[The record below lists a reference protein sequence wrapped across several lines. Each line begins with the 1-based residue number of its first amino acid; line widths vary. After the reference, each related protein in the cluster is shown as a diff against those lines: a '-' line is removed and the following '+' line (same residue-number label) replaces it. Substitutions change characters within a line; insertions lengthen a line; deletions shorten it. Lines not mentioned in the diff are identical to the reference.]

1 MSSNT
6 IKQKR
11 AAYMRQYFLDNKEKI
26 HAYQKKYR
34 EKNREKSLLYKS
46 QNKDKLY
53 EQNKLYQKN
62 KDRRDKQNKEYR
74 LKNKEKLTQKFSCI
88 CGGRYTYETRSIHFN
103 TKKHKFFVFNT
114 EQPMAISI

>member
-1 MSSNT
+1 MDSNT

-11 AAYMRQYFLDNKEKI
+11 AEYMRQYFLDNKEQI

-46 QNKDKLY
+46 QNKEKLY
-53 EQNKLYQKN
+53 KQNKLYYERN
-62 KDRRDKQNKEYR
+62 KEHRDKLNKEYR
-74 LKNKEKLTQKFSCI
+74 IKNKEKLTQKFNCM

-114 EQPMAISI
+114 EE